1 MTVTYDLYGARCL
14 CLLQAK
20 VHAENSLGVSFEERN
35 STYQGGSY
43 YISGNR
49 GEENFIL
56 KLNLDSFDEEPV
68 EQDFSDF
75 SVLLYINATTR
86 SSDIERAIRDG
97 GGFELLRHEV
107 F

>member
-1 MTVTYDLYGARCL
+1 MRKILWEFLLKREIALIKAGVITYLVT
-14 CLLQAK
+14 
-20 VHAENSLGVSFEERN
+20 
-35 STYQGGSY
+35 GG
-43 YISGNR
+43 G
-49 GEENFIL
+49 ENFIL
-56 KLNLDSFDEEPV
+56 KLNLDPFDEEPV

>member
-1 MTVTYDLYGARCL
+1 M
-14 CLLQAK
+14 
-20 VHAENSLGVSFEERN
+20 
-35 STYQGGSY
+35 
-43 YISGNR
+43 
-49 GEENFIL
+49 
-56 KLNLDSFDEEPV
+56 